1 MTRTFIIIGA
11 LLGMSGVALGAFGAH
26 GLEPILTANGRLD
39 TFETASLYH
48 LIHALALFAAA
59 WRTSATGSRLSRW
72 AGILLAL
79 GVLFFSGSLYVLA
92 IFDVG
97 FMGAIAPIGG
107 TLMILGWGALAL
119 DAWRGQA
126 KSTSRP

>member
-26 GLEPILTANGRLD
+26 GLEPTLTANGRLD
-39 TFETASLYH
+39 TFETASHYH
-48 LIHALALFAAA
+48 LIHALAMIAAA
-59 WRTSATGSRLSRW
+59 WMNSVTRSQVSRW

-92 IFDVG
+92 IFDVR
-97 FMGAIAPIGG
+97 FMGAVAPIGG
-107 TLMILGWGALAL
+107 ALLILGWGALAL
-119 DAWRGQA
+119 DAWRW
-126 KSTSRP
+126 RV

>member
-26 GLEPILTANGRLD
+26 GLEPTLTANGRLD
-39 TFETASLYH
+39 TFETASHYH
-48 LIHALALFAAA
+48 LIHALAMIAAA
-59 WRTSATGSRLSRW
+59 WMNSVTRSRVSRW

-92 IFDVG
+92 IFDVR
-97 FMGAIAPIGG
+97 FMGAVAPIGG
-107 TLMILGWGALAL
+107 ALLILGWGALAL
-119 DAWRGQA
+119 DAWRW
-126 KSTSRP
+126 RV